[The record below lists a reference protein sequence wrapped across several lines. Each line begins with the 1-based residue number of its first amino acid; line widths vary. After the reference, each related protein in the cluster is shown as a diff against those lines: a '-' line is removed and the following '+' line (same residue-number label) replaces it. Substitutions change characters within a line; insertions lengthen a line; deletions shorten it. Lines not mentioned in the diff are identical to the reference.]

1 MTPPINACN
10 LCLLHNGC
18 VKHIE
23 TGMELHTLRCFV
35 AVADQ
40 LSFSRASDR
49 MRLSQPALS
58 RQIQALEAE
67 LGVRLFDRLGRRV
80 KLTLSLP
87 RSVRYALWSQVF
99 T

>member
-1 MTPPINACN
+1 M
-10 LCLLHNGC
+10 LLHNGC

-23 TGMELHTLRCFV
+23 TGMELHTLRCFA

-49 MRLSQPALS
+49 LRLSQPALS
-58 RQIQALEAE
+58 RQFHALEAE
-67 LGVRLFDRLGRRV
+67 LGVRLFDQLGRRV

>member
-1 MTPPINACN
+1 LTPPINACN
-10 LCLLHNGC
+10 LCLLHNGG

-35 AVADQ
+35 AVD
-40 LSFSRASDR
+40 SFSRASDR
-49 MRLSQPALS
+49 LRLSQPALS

>member
-1 MTPPINACN
+1 MRAIYACY
-10 LCLLHNGC
+10 NGC

>member
-23 TGMELHTLRCFV
+23 TGMDTLRCFV

-49 MRLSQPALS
+49 LRLSQPALS

-67 LGVRLFDRLGRRV
+67 LEVRLFDRLGRRV